1 MWCVG
6 KTHGGKREEYNAYDV
21 GCGCCS
27 VSYSFDFDKKKMRKT
42 ALREIEEVIED
53 LEQNLEE
60 AKMIK
65 RKILERQQ
73 DET

>member
-1 MWCVG
+1 M
-6 KTHGGKREEYNAYDV
+6 
-21 GCGCCS
+21 
-27 VSYSFDFDKKKMRKT
+27 SYYFDFDKKKMRKT